1 MSTVFTIGHSTRT
14 LDEFLALL
22 RAHGIRAVVDVR
34 RFPGSRRHPRFSREA
49 LAASLRAAGIDYLH
63 EEALGG
69 RRPVAVGSPN
79 GAWRNRA
86 FQGYADHMATAAF
99 GRALARLESAAVA
112 RPTAILC
119 AEAVPWRCHRNLIA
133 DALTV
138 RGTQVLHIL
147 SASHAR
153 PHTLHAAARVAAD
166 GTLTYPGTDAQLAML
181 E

>member
-1 MSTVFTIGHSTRT
+1 MGTIFTIGHSTRT
-14 LDEFLALL
+14 LDEFLAPL

-69 RRPVAVGSPN
+69 RRSVAAGSRN
-79 GAWRNRA
+79 GAWRNRG
-86 FQGYADHMATAAF
+86 FRGYADYMATAAF
-99 GRALARLESAAVA
+99 GRALTRLEAAAAA

-119 AEAVPWRCHRNLIA
+119 AEAVPWRCHRSLIA
-133 DALTV
+133 DALAA
-138 RGTQVLHIL
+138 RGAQVLHIL
-147 SASHAR
+147 SGSDAR
-153 PHTLHAAARVAAD
+153 PHMLNPSARVGAD
-166 GTLTYPGTDAQLAML
+166 GTLTYPASGAQLAML